1 MKLFSRRFKMTKR
14 EEQKE
19 QRRIKILET
28 ALDLFIRKGYGET
41 KIADIAKAANMS
53 MGLLFHYFS
62 SKEALYETL
71 IKIGC
76 EKLKMDLPISSDSSI
91 EIFKTAAEDILTL
104 ITSSPFAAKMFV
116 LMENANHLDILPLEV
131 KQQLIEGDTIIQKS
145 IPIIKEG
152 QKRGEIKD
160 GDPEALSV
168 AFWCSI
174 QGIAQHIALYPGAPC
189 PQADWLVSILETKRR
204 DFA

>member
-1 MKLFSRRFKMTKR
+1 MTKR
-14 EEQKE
+14 DEQKE

-41 KIADIAKAANMS
+41 KIADIAKATDMS

-76 EKLKMDLPISSDSSI
+76 VKLKMDLPISSGSSI
-91 EIFKTAAEDILTL
+91 AIFRTTAEDILSL
-104 ITSSPFAAKMFV
+104 IKSNPFAAKMFV

-152 QKRGEIKD
+152 QERGEIKE

-174 QGIAQHIALYPGAPC
+174 QGIAQHIALYPSAEC
-189 PQADWLVSILETKRR
+189 PEADWLISILETKRR
-204 DFA
+204 DSA

>member
-1 MKLFSRRFKMTKR
+1 MTKR

-19 QRRIKILET
+19 LRRIKILES

-41 KIADIAKAANMS
+41 KIADIAKAADMS

-71 IKIGC
+71 IVIGC
-76 EKLKMDLPISSDSSI
+76 EKLKMDLPSSTGSSLS
-91 EIFKTAAEDILTL
+91 IFKTAAEDILAL
-104 ITSSPFAAKMFV
+104 IKSSPFAAKMFV
-116 LMENANHLDILPLEV
+116 LMENANHLDILPLEI
-131 KQQLIEGDTIIQKS
+131 KQQLIEGSTIIQKS

-152 QKRGEIKD
+152 QIRGEIKE

-174 QGIAQHIALYPGAPC
+174 QGIAQHIALYPSAPC
-189 PQADWLVSILETKRR
+189 PETDWLISILETKRR
-204 DFA
+204 DSA